1 MTYNFKQIG
10 DSFVNFL
17 KGFGI
22 WGRDPTTAQHW
33 ALKLLDAAQLEYAF
47 RSDWLARKIVTVP
60 AFDQCRAW
68 RQWEGT
74 DKQIKELETAEK
86 NYGLQHKL
94 MHAIAKARLYGGAA
108 LVLGVDQGRFNEELD
123 VTKVGKGDL
132 KFVHVCTRYML
143 GAGPLVRD
151 ISSPWFGHPSYY
163 MRANIQTPLPPGN
176 VAPPETFAQFTN
188 QDLLYIHPSR
198 VVRLLGLEY
207 PDLERAVDPWADSVL
222 QPVADALKDAGMVS
236 SSIAVMISEAKLD
249 VIKVP
254 GLTQKMMTDE
264 STQALVKR
272 FAHANSAKSVI
283 NALLLDKEEEWD
295 RSELQLSTVDRVLQM
310 YLLICCG
317 AADIPATR
325 MLGREPAGMN
335 ATGESDMRNYYDR
348 LASDQTVTVTPAMTP
363 LDEVVIRSTFGSRDP
378 NIRYDWRPLW
388 QMTDSEKADI
398 FLKKA
403 QAFQV
408 DNMSGLFDPIA
419 LLKARTNQLIDDGVY
434 PGLQTIVDEADGDI
448 SNPEPDPPPGDDGGG
463 NGNGNAS

>member
-1 MTYNFKQIG
+1 VNAPFKSVG
-10 DSFVNFL
+10 DSFINFL
-17 KGFGI
+17 KGFGLF
-22 WGRDPTTAQHW
+22 GRDPATAQHW
-33 ALKLLDAAQLEYAF
+33 ALKLLDASQLEYAY

-74 DKQIKELETAEK
+74 DEQIKQMEEAERM
-86 NYGLQHKL
+86 YGLQHKL
-94 MHAIAKARLYGGAA
+94 MHAVAKARLYGGAA
-108 LVLGVDQGRFNEELD
+108 LVLGVDQGKFNEELN
-123 VTKVGKGDL
+123 VEKVKKGDL

-143 GAGPLVRD
+143 GAGPLIRD
-151 ISSPWFGHPSYY
+151 ITSPYFGYPSYY

-176 VAPPETFAQFTN
+176 VAPPETFAEFTA

-198 VVRLLGLEY
+198 VVRLIGLEY
-207 PDLERAVDPWADSVL
+207 PDLERAVDPWGDSVL
-222 QPVADALKDAGMVS
+222 QPIADALKDAGMVS

-254 GLTQKMMTDE
+254 GLTAKMATEDG
-264 STQALVKR
+264 TNALVKR
-272 FAHANSAKSVI
+272 FAYANSAKSVI

-310 YLLICCG
+310 YLLVCCG

-325 MLGREPAGMN
+325 MLGREPAGQN
-335 ATGESDMRNYYDR
+335 ATGESDIRNYYDR
-348 LASDQTVTVTPAMTP
+348 LASDQTVTITPAMTP
-363 LDEVVIRSTFGSRDP
+363 LDEVLIRSTFGDRP
-378 NIRYDWRPLW
+378 EGVRYNWRPLW
-388 QMTDSEKADI
+388 QMTDAEKADI
-398 FLKKA
+398 ILKKS

-434 PGLQTIVDEADGDI
+434 PGMQTIVDEADGDI
-448 SNPEPDPPPGDDGGG
+448 SNPEPEPVDDPAAGG
-463 NGNGNAS
+463 NGGNTS